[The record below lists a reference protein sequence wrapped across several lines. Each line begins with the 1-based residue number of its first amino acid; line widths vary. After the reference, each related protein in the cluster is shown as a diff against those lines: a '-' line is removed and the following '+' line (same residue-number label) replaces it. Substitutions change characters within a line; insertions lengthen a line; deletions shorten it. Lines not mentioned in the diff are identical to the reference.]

1 MGRENAKSNFGLSQ
15 LKPGLKV
22 IALDFDGTLVE
33 SNQIKDR
40 VFESIFSEWPEHTEK
55 MMQWH
60 FAQDAIE
67 RKEKFRYFVEEV
79 LGLPGQNDLIEKLT
93 VRFERLTRTAIVEC
107 PFVNGAE
114 EFLEYIRNRVVVYL
128 VSAAPQYDLD
138 QIIKKRKLGKYF
150 KDIYGAPI
158 KKVETLE
165 HIMLLEMSSVNE
177 ILFIGDSPSDQQSA
191 NDVGVN
197 FIGRVSDRI
206 LNNVDGNVFTDF
218 FEIKRYMRNNYEL
231 HR

>member
-1 MGRENAKSNFGLSQ
+1 LKS
-15 LKPGLKV
+15 GLKV

-33 SNQIKDR
+33 SNQIKDSA
-40 VFESIFSEWPEHTEK
+40 FESIFSDWPEYTEK

-60 FAQDAIE
+60 FAHCAIE

-79 LGLPGQNDLIEKLT
+79 LGLPGKNDLIEILT
-93 VRFERLTRTAIVEC
+93 VRFEKLTRTAIVEC

-114 EFLEYIRNRVVVYL
+114 EFLEYIWNRVAVYL
-128 VSAAPQYDLD
+128 VSAAPQLDLD

-158 KKVETLE
+158 KKVEILE
-165 HIMLLEMSSVNE
+165 KIMLLEMTSVNE
-177 ILFIGDSPSDQQSA
+177 ILFIGDSPADQQSA

-197 FIGRVSDRI
+197 FIGRFSDRI